1 MDTIPSSFTIK
12 KNNILENLSTPDD
25 KYSDL
30 SPKGSVDTGIRELIS
45 NINKLDG
52 LVTTSSCAGRISVFL
67 EGAKTE
73 SSYNG
78 QQNSSIQVAVPGGKG
93 KGGRWLFVS
102 HDPVNKLDS
111 SSSETRPFM
120 KILGMSKHGRPPMSS
135 KPETTRFVKFQF
147 EPMILHVMAASL
159 HHAQPVLA
167 AAINAGFRESGV
179 QSLKNLDD
187 PKAFPMVA
195 IRSSGIGLSS
205 LVGYASDI
213 DGEDDVQ
220 CMVEESYLELLL
232 NIANDR
238 FLENS
243 KRVERFRNQLL
254 QSAHKRE
261 RHWEDGKVRRERL
274 KAEGLEERSKK
285 ALHSVDEDHL
295 NHDSGDISLLG
306 LYLDKL

>member
-12 KNNILENLSTPDD
+12 KNDILQQLSTPDD
-25 KYSDL
+25 EYSDL
-30 SPKGSVDTGIRELIS
+30 SPKGSVDVGIRKLID
-45 NINKLDG
+45 NINGIDG

-67 EGAKTE
+67 EGAKTAT
-73 SSYNG
+73 SHNG
-78 QQNSSIQVAVPGGKG
+78 QQNESLQTGVPGGKG

-102 HDPVNKLDS
+102 HNPVEPVNNLDTPT
-111 SSSETRPFM
+111 SEMRPIMNLFG
-120 KILGMSKHGRPPMSS
+120 LSKHGILPINL
-135 KPETTRFVKFQF
+135 KPATTRFVKFQF

-159 HHAQPVLA
+159 RHAQPVLA

-205 LVGYASDI
+205 LVGYAI
-213 DGEDDVQ
+213 DNNKEDHI
-220 CMVEESYLELLL
+220 CCIVEENYLQLLL

-243 KRVERFRNQLL
+243 KRVDRFQSQLL
-254 QSAHKRE
+254 QSVHRRE
-261 RHWEDGKVRRERL
+261 RHWEDGKVRGERM
-274 KAEGLEERSKK
+274 KAQGLEEQRRK
-285 ALHSVDEDHL
+285 ALQTLGEERDVP
-295 NHDSGDISLLG
+295 LLG
-306 LYLDKL
+306 LELDSS